1 MGLDYRQTEA
11 RAQHNRDQTSWQDLK
26 RESAKDPPRE
36 ERKKDYRGG
45 LPPSR
50 FERQREV
57 PHYACAHPQC
67 IQQGRSNPANTLT
80 IAGHRYRIHI
90 SDTLA

>member
-11 RAQHNRDQTSWQDLK
+11 RAQHNRDQTSWQNLK
-26 RESAKDPPRE
+26 RVFAKDPPRE
-36 ERKKDYRGG
+36 ERKNDYRGDM
-45 LPPSR
+45 PSGR
-50 FERQREV
+50 FERQRKV
-57 PHYACAHPQC
+57 PHYTRAHPQC
-67 IQQGRSNPANTLT
+67 EQQGRSDPANTLT